1 MSDSRKRIALVCSPL
16 AFNGGTFRH
25 LLSWCRNLDRQ
36 KFKVALFCNFINAE
50 HEQLARP
57 HLNAIPELF
66 YHPVS
71 DIFPFGR
78 LIRGGWLN
86 FIKALR
92 QFRPQ
97 LIHSVFLQADLLCAM
112 ARPLTGFPVQVSSW
126 EGNLALKAFHSQA
139 TINLYKAL
147 LLPAQRMISRFV
159 AISAATAAQNCSDF
173 GIAAQKVRVI
183 HSGLELTAFPF
194 KPERNSRKIGLV
206 SRLTREKQIDVFIR
220 AIPLIARH
228 HPDYRFIIA
237 GDGPERNRLEALAES
252 CAVRGITDFVGWQ
265 TDVQAVL
272 DELEIFAFTSSGE
285 GLPWSIL
292 EAMAAGCPVV
302 ASAVGGI
309 PEVIEDGVSGLLA
322 AASEPKEFAEK
333 IRFLLN
339 SSEKRLAIAKQA
351 RQKIESAF
359 TDRHENAAFEK
370 LYLDLL
376 SG

>member
-126 EGNLALKAFHSQA
+126 EGSLALKAFHSQA

-183 HSGLELTAFPF
+183 HSGLELAAFPF

-206 SRLTREKQIDVFIR
+206 SRLTSEKQIDVFIR

-228 HPDYRFIIA
+228 HPDYRFVIA

-309 PEVIEDGVSGLLA
+309 PEAIENGKTGLLVNSDTA
-322 AASEPKEFAEK
+322 EDFSESLIWLINNPEK
-333 IRFLLN
+333 RISIARQARKKVENTF
-339 SSEKRLAIAKQA
+339 SEKAEITAI
-351 RQKIESAF
+351 
-359 TDRHENAAFEK
+359 EK
-370 LYLDLL
+370 LYCDLL
-376 SG
+376 L